1 MSASDAASPLHL
13 FDAIGVEVEYM
24 IVDAETLD
32 VRPIADEL
40 LARVAGE
47 PVADLDRGAIEWSNE
62 LALHVL
68 ELKTNGPTP
77 DLAALPAALRE
88 NLEVARTALNDM
100 GARLM
105 PGAMHPWMD
114 PERESRLWPH
124 EYNDVYRAFDRIF
137 GCRGHGWTNLQSVH
151 VNLPF
156 HGDEE
161 FHRLHAAIRLVLPL
175 TPALAASSPIVDGR
189 VAGPLDARLVAYAGN
204 SARVPSV
211 AGRVIPEPVAS
222 RGEYEERIL
231 RRIFRDLAPLD
242 PEGTLAHEWAN
253 ARGAIARFGR
263 GSIEIR
269 LLDTQECPTAD
280 VAVVAAV
287 VDAVAFVAGSIDPG
301 DADRVPT
308 DVLAD
313 LLDSTA
319 REGER
324 ARLPAELAGRL
335 GLPPGTRAGDAWTR
349 LLERAANRSRIPP
362 LEAALDRIRH
372 RGPLGRRILA
382 ALGPDPDRDRLREVY
397 TRLCDCLDGDAG
409 FD

>member
-1 MSASDAASPLHL
+1 MSMSSAVAPLHL

-24 IVDAETLD
+24 IVDRETLD
-32 VRPIADEL
+32 VRPIADRL
-40 LARVAGE
+40 LASVAGE
-47 PVADLDRGAIEWSNE
+47 HVSDLDRGEIEWSNE

-68 ELKTNGPTP
+68 ELKTNGPTR

-88 NLEVARTALNDM
+88 NLAVARAALDGL

-175 TPALAASSPIVDGR
+175 TPALAASSPVIAGR
-189 VAGPLDARLVAYAGN
+189 VAGPIDARLVAYAGN

-222 RGEYEERIL
+222 RAEYEERIL
-231 RRIFRDLAPLD
+231 GRMYRDLAPHD

-263 GSIEIR
+263 GSVEIR

-287 VDAVAFVAGSIDPG
+287 VDVVAFLAGSV
-301 DADRVPT
+301 DAERADLVPT

-313 LLDSTA
+313 LLDTVA
-319 REGER
+319 RGGER
-324 ARLPAELAGRL
+324 AELPVELTGPLELPAGA
-335 GLPPGTRAGDAWTR
+335 RAGDAWTG
-349 LLERAANRSRIPP
+349 LIERAADRCRVPE
-362 LEAALDRIRH
+362 LRAALDRIRD
-372 RGPLGRRILA
+372 RGPLARRLLA
-382 ALGPDPDRDRLREVY
+382 TLGETPSRDRLLDVY
-397 TRLCDCLDGDAG
+397 RRLCDCLDDDAP